1 MASVILL
8 DEIESKLRCTGD
20 FKEVLDYITSH
31 YATINDYLCQYVML
45 TPGDWGVWYNLKKL
59 FCIHA
64 QELPSSC
71 LSIVPLVG
79 QFHVGYNATMDS
91 IQVFRFVHEEV
102 GRYVFGAHYQLA
114 KKPKPFR
121 WSLHVTLLHCA
132 WLLIRKNILKKFQ
145 GCKSPEYLM
154 MIHLLEEVNPLVFLH
169 YPVIFRSGN
178 YTALR
183 SSMIRL
189 ALFFI
194 YMERHHYNK
203 SALSWISD
211 DEHLKQ
217 KLPEYTSLIM
227 NKVNVVTEKKVEIHH
242 SPLRQHTTPQ
252 SSALQIQQVARILN
266 SQKYQG
272 TFCKEYVSPYQRGH
286 SEKDLTFL
294 TGKNSFL
301 ASYLQNTNN
310 TWDCTTFLKIYC
322 KGGYWCYLMAS
333 LVCLTLNIN
342 PQILLT

>member
-145 GCKSPEYLM
+145 GWNRGLQKPQVTSA
-154 MIHLLEEVNPLVFLH
+154 NP
-169 YPVIFRSGN
+169 
-178 YTALR
+178 
-183 SSMIRL
+183 
-189 ALFFI
+189 
-194 YMERHHYNK
+194 
-203 SALSWISD
+203 
-211 DEHLKQ
+211 Q
-217 KLPEYTSLIM
+217 
-227 NKVNVVTEKKVEIHH
+227 
-242 SPLRQHTTPQ
+242 
-252 SSALQIQQVARILN
+252 LN
-266 SQKYQG
+266 ENA
-272 TFCKEYVSPYQRGH
+272 T
-286 SEKDLTFL
+286 
-294 TGKNSFL
+294 
-301 ASYLQNTNN
+301 
-310 TWDCTTFLKIYC
+310 CTTTHPSHDEDDPPGAAALTTQKDFYKCFLDC
-322 KGGYWCYLMAS
+322 RADC
-333 LVCLTLNIN
+333 
-342 PQILLT
+342 